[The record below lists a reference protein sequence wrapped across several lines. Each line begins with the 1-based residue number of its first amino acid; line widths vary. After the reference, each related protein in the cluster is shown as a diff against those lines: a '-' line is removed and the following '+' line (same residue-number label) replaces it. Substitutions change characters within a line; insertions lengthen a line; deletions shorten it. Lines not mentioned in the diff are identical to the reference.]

1 MAQRAYHVSGRDGPP
16 LVMPHIKYHVSWL
29 MDTISF
35 SQTPN
40 ACPPGN
46 ARMQES
52 HPPAPHALAH
62 SGTATTTSSSN
73 ELDIENVNL
82 IHSLAEDP
90 TVRAAAEGVHPKAS

>member
-16 LVMPHIKYHVSWL
+16 PVMPHIKYHVSWL

-62 SGTATTTSSSN
+62 SGATRTSSSN
-73 ELDIENVNL
+73 YVLQMETSFTL
-82 IHSLAEDP
+82 SLAEDP
-90 TVRAAAEGVHPKAS
+90 ALRAATEGVHPEAS